1 MSAQTVTTET
11 TKSKNS
17 TTQNII
23 LLAMILAVSMTT
35 IDQTIMA
42 LAANTIQS
50 GLGIS
55 HAAITWSVNAYI
67 LATAAFFM
75 LGGKLAD
82 VFGHKRM
89 AIIGIIWF
97 AVCSLLCSL
106 TPVGHLAV
114 AWLITSRALQG
125 VGTALMFPAALGIV
139 RNSFPAH
146 AQGRAAATFFSVTG
160 AMIAIGP
167 IAGSYLVQWT
177 WRSIFWINIPIAL
190 LALALIARRQYT
202 SKNSRTPIDWEGAV
216 ISAAGMI
223 ILVGGLEEAGNW
235 GWSSL
240 KTWLCFVAGATLLG
254 YFWRVERNKKYP
266 LLNVGLFAQREFTIS
281 TIAIFLASIAFIP
294 VFFFMSAYAQ
304 VSLNLSVGNSAILI
318 LEFFIGYVI
327 GSRFGGKFYDHQGA
341 KKPYIIGG
349 LLGAVGFAWWASK
362 LSDLQHGGAFA
373 NSPQF
378 WPILLA
384 GIGVGLMFSIAST
397 DIASRSTSQAY
408 GEASGVSQTAR
419 NLGGALGLAILS
431 AILTVQL
438 SSNLTSSFTKLGI
451 PSSEGK
457 IVAQDINT
465 DNRGSSQSNQLK
477 SLTPNLR
484 QEFSNVVSES
494 YASASK
500 PVYYGMAVAMT
511 GVFILGE
518 LYPSP
523 NKHIIKNQKM

>member
-216 ISAAGMI
+216 ISAAG
-223 ILVGGLEEAGNW
+223 
-235 GWSSL
+235 
-240 KTWLCFVAGATLLG
+240 TTLLG

-523 NKHIIKNQKM
+523 NKHIINNQKM